1 MSYPMM
7 MTMIIIVVVVDV
19 GGRLVAHVATG
30 DRGSGSCGCGNDY
43 HNTSI
48 NCSPLVTIRD
58 GLKRFQRRL

>member
-7 MTMIIIVVVVDV
+7 TMMMVVVEV
-19 GGRLVAHVATG
+19 GGFVAHVATG

-48 NCSPLVTIRD
+48 NCPPLVTIRD